1 VGEQLP
7 IDLPNAATSTFGGEV
22 ADFTDSLALL
32 AIHGFGQGSVQMVP
46 LHMAMV
52 AATVANGGAMMKP
65 YVVAKTLAHNGTE
78 LTSTSPE
85 VWRRPI
91 SPATAATLNT
101 FMVGVA
107 KEGTAKCC
115 LALAGGVQAAAK
127 TGTAQLNAE
136 GETQRSHAW
145 ITTFAPAEAPR
156 VAVAVML
163 KGVNDQISA
172 GTGGT
177 LAGPVAKVLLD
188 QALKVVPQ

>member
-1 VGEQLP
+1 
-7 IDLPNAATSTFGGEV
+7 
-22 ADFTDSLALL
+22 
-32 AIHGFGQGSVQMVP
+32 
-46 LHMAMV
+46 
-52 AATVANGGAMMKP
+52 
-65 YVVAKTLAHNGTE
+65 
-78 LTSTSPE
+78 
-85 VWRRPI
+85 
-91 SPATAATLNT
+91 
-101 FMVGVA
+101 MVGVVNN
-107 KEGTAKCC
+107 GTAKCC
-115 LALAGGVQAAAK
+115 LALAGGIQAAAK

-145 ITTFAPAEAPR
+145 ITAFAPAEAPR